1 MLIVIALQPVLVLLL
16 IYFMNSVLRLAL
28 FAERPS
34 CGGVKSSPSLNV
46 LGI

>member
-28 FAERPS
+28 FTERPS
-34 CGGVKSSPSLNV
+34 PAEG
-46 LGI
+46 